1 MRIEVEIVNELGL
14 HARPAAEFVRC
25 AREFASDITIHK
37 AGEVFVATS
46 IMEVLTANLDCG
58 ARIELEATGPDAH
71 EALAKL
77 ATLLLKFRE
86 DERSRAV

>member
-25 AREFASDITIHK
+25 ARKFASEIKIHK

-58 ARIELEATGPDAH
+58 ARIELEAIGPDADA
-71 EALAKL
+71 ALEKL
-77 ATLLLKFRE
+77 AALLLKFRD
-86 DERSRAV
+86 DEQASG

>member
-1 MRIEVEIVNELGL
+1 MRIEVEIVNALGL

-25 AREFASDITIHK
+25 ARAFASKITIHK

-58 ARIELEATGPDAH
+58 ARIELEATGPDAAV
-71 EALAKL
+71 ALNRL
-77 ATLLLKFRE
+77 AALLLKFRE
-86 DERSRAV
+86 DEDARR